1 MNDSISSKPIGL
13 KSAKQGSIFDQP
25 KAILAAVII
34 SIVGNAVFIGMPML
48 VGSLAD
54 TLGFNEQQLGWLA
67 SADLMG
73 IFVASIAASLLVNRV
88 NRQLLVYVGITVA
101 ILANFSSTIF
111 HDFNTLFIIRIIAG
125 LGEGMCYSVGVA
137 TIAGTHKTARNFSI
151 LLFVLVAVNAI
162 ELYTFPV
169 ISDMWGVDG
178 IFLFFCAAFVI
189 TYFFVPMLPRS
200 NKEASNQEAEHGENL
215 GANQSSNQG
224 TNQSNNQHNK
234 TEIPTWIPWLCLA
247 AVACVY
253 INVGAFWAFIE
264 RLGVDASLSDDFIS
278 NTLALGTL
286 FTLSGC
292 AIATWMGNKYGQSK
306 PLIGAFAVMTA
317 ILFLLAF
324 EVTPVSYVIAATV
337 FNFCWLFIDV
347 FQLGTIGNIDHS
359 GKYAALVPGA
369 QGFTQSISP
378 AVAGYILSQGYGYAG
393 VMMLCAGGTI
403 SAMIIYSIVYAK
415 LKQIAPDIADSN

>member
-1 MNDSISSKPIGL
+1 MNDSISSDMASSDRTNSSMANKP
-13 KSAKQGSIFDQP
+13 SIFDQP

-54 TLGFNEQQLGWLA
+54 TLGFDAQQLGWLA

-73 IFVASIAASLLVNRV
+73 IFVASIVASLLVNRV

-101 ILANFSSTIF
+101 IIANFSSTIF
-111 HDFNTLFIIRIIAG
+111 HQFDNLFIIRIIAG

-137 TIAGTHKTARNFSI
+137 TLAGTHKTARNFSI

-162 ELYTFPV
+162 ELYTFPS
-169 ISDMWGVDG
+169 ISAKWGVDG
-178 IFLFFCAAFVI
+178 IFLFFCAAFVM
-189 TYFFVPMLPRS
+189 TYFFVRWLPRS
-200 NKEASNQEAEHGENL
+200 NKEASAQDIDN
-215 GANQSSNQG
+215 ANHQ
-224 TNQSNNQHNK
+224 TNK
-234 TEIPTWIPWLCLA
+234 VVIPVWIPWLCLA

-306 PLIGAFAVMTA
+306 PLIAAFALMTA

-324 EVTPVSYVIAATV
+324 NVTPVSYVIGATV

-347 FQLGTIGNIDHS
+347 FQLGTIANIDHS

-369 QGFTQSISP
+369 QGFTQSVSP
-378 AVAGYILSQGYGYAG
+378 AAAGFILSQGYGYAG
-393 VMMLCAGGTI
+393 VMMLCAAGTI
-403 SAMIIYSIVYAK
+403 SAMIIYVIVYAK
-415 LKQIAPDIADSN
+415 LKKIAPDIADAN

>member
-1 MNDSISSKPIGL
+1 MTDSISSGL
-13 KSAKQGSIFDQP
+13 ANQNSEKLNSIFDQP

-54 TLGFNEQQLGWLA
+54 TLGFNDQQLGWLA

-88 NRQLLVYVGITVA
+88 NRQILVYVGITVA
-101 ILANFSSTIF
+101 ILANYSSSIF
-111 HDFNTLFIIRIIAG
+111 HDFNSLFIIRIIAG
-125 LGEGMCYSVGVA
+125 LGEGMCYSIGVA

-151 LLFVLVAVNAI
+151 LLFVLVAVNAV
-162 ELYTFPV
+162 ELYTFPA
-169 ISDMWGVDG
+169 ISDKWGVDG
-178 IFLFFCAAFVI
+178 IFIFFCAAFVI
-189 TYFFVPMLPRS
+189 TYFFVPWLPSS
-200 NKEASNQEAEHGENL
+200 NKEASNQEIVTEAK
-215 GANQSSNQG
+215 QG
-224 TNQSNNQHNK
+224 HK
-234 TEIPTWIPWLCLA
+234 TTIPVWIPWLCLA

-264 RLGVDASLSDDFIS
+264 RLGADANLSDDFIS

-306 PLIGAFAVMTA
+306 PLIAAFALMTA

-324 EVTPVSYVIAATV
+324 KVTPVSYVIAATV

-393 VMMLCAGGTI
+393 VMMLCALGTI
-403 SAMIIYSIVYAK
+403 SAMIIYTIVYAK
-415 LKQIAPDIADSN
+415 LKQIAPDIADAN

>member
-1 MNDSISSKPIGL
+1 MASSDRTNSSMATKL
-13 KSAKQGSIFDQP
+13 SIFDQP

-54 TLGFNEQQLGWLA
+54 TLGFNDQQLGWLA

-73 IFVASIAASLLVNRV
+73 IFISSIAASLLVNRV

-101 ILANFSSTIF
+101 IIANFSSTIF
-111 HDFNTLFIIRIIAG
+111 HQFDSLFVIRIIAG

-137 TIAGTHKTARNFSI
+137 TLAGTHKTARNFSI

-162 ELYTFPV
+162 ELYTFPS
-169 ISDMWGVDG
+169 ISAKWGVDG
-178 IFLFFCAAFVI
+178 IFLFFCAAFVM
-189 TYFFVPMLPRS
+189 TYFFVRWLPRS
-200 NKEASNQEAEHGENL
+200 NKEASIQESTNG
-215 GANQSSNQG
+215 SSNFQ
-224 TNQSNNQHNK
+224 TNK
-234 TEIPTWIPWLCLA
+234 VVIPTWIPWLCLA

-278 NTLALGTL
+278 TTLALGTL

-306 PLIGAFAVMTA
+306 PLIAAFALMTA

-324 EVTPVSYVIAATV
+324 KVTPVSYVIAATV

-369 QGFTQSISP
+369 QGLTQSVSP
-378 AVAGYILSQGYGYAG
+378 AAAGFILSQGYGYAG
-393 VMMLCAGGTI
+393 VMMLCAAGTV
-403 SAMIIYSIVYAK
+403 SAMIIYAVVYAK
-415 LKQIAPDIADSN
+415 LKKIAPDIADAN

>member
-1 MNDSISSKPIGL
+1 MNDSICSGKTNSNIKYQP
-13 KSAKQGSIFDQP
+13 SIFDQP

-54 TLGFNEQQLGWLA
+54 TLGFDEQQLGWLA

-73 IFVASIAASLLVNRV
+73 IFVASIAASMLVNRV

-101 ILANFSSTIF
+101 IIANFSSTIF
-111 HDFNTLFIIRIIAG
+111 HQFENLFIIRIIAG

-137 TIAGTHKTARNFSI
+137 TLAGTHKTARNFSI

-162 ELYTFPV
+162 ELYTFPS
-169 ISDMWGVDG
+169 ISDKWGVDG
-178 IFLFFCAAFVI
+178 IFLFFCGAFI
-189 TYFFVPMLPRS
+189 LTYFFVRWLPAS
-200 NKEASNQEAEHGENL
+200 NKESSIQEA
-215 GANQSSNQG
+215 SSTDYQNI
-224 TNQSNNQHNK
+224 K
-234 TEIPTWIPWLCLA
+234 TTIPAWIPWLCLA

-264 RLGVDASLSDDFIS
+264 RLGVDAKLSDDFIS
-278 NTLALGTL
+278 STLAIGTL

-306 PLIGAFAVMTA
+306 PLIGAFALMTA

-324 EVTPVSYVIAATV
+324 KVTPVSYVIAATV

-369 QGFTQSISP
+369 QGLTQSISP
-378 AVAGYILSQGYGYAG
+378 AFAGFILSQGYGYAG
-393 VMMLCAGGTI
+393 VMMLCAFGTI
-403 SAMIIYSIVYAK
+403 SAMIIYAFVYAK
-415 LKQIAPDIADSN
+415 LKQIAPDIADAN

>member
-1 MNDSISSKPIGL
+1 MSEQSKL
-13 KSAKQGSIFDQP
+13 NSIFDQP
-25 KAILAAVII
+25 KAIIAAIII

-67 SADLMG
+67 SADLIG
-73 IFVASIAASLLVNRV
+73 IFFASILASLLVNRI
-88 NRQLLVYVGITVA
+88 NRKLLVYIGITVA
-101 ILANFSSTIF
+101 IIANFSSILF
-111 HDFNTLFIIRIIAG
+111 HDYHTLLAIRIISG
-125 LGEGMCYSVGVA
+125 LGGGMCYSIGVA
-137 TIAGTHKTARNFSI
+137 TLAGTHKTARNFSI

-162 ELYTFPV
+162 ELYTFPT
-169 ISDMWGVDG
+169 ISQQWGVDG
-178 IFLFFCAAFVI
+178 IFIFFCLAFI
-189 TYFFVPMLPRS
+189 GTYFFVRWLPSS
-200 NKEASNQEAEHGENL
+200 NKESHNETSSLEAN
-215 GANQSSNQG
+215 
-224 TNQSNNQHNK
+224 NK
-234 TEIPTWIPWLCLA
+234 TTNIPAWIPWLCLT

-264 RLGVDASLSDDFIS
+264 RLGDNANLSADFIS

-306 PLIGAFAVMTA
+306 PLIAAFVVMIA
-317 ILFLLAF
+317 ILFLLALQ
-324 EVTPVSYVIAATV
+324 VTPITYVIAATV

-369 QGFTQSISP
+369 QGLTQSVSP
-378 AVAGYILSQGYGYAG
+378 AAAGYILSQGYGYTG
-393 VMMLCAGGTI
+393 VMMLCAAGTI

-415 LKQIAPDIADSN
+415 LKKIAPNIADAN

>member
-1 MNDSISSKPIGL
+1 MNNSIDSKL
-13 KSAKQGSIFDQP
+13 ANKGSIFDQP

-54 TLGFNEQQLGWLA
+54 TLGFDEQQLGWLA

-73 IFVASIAASLLVNRV
+73 IFVASIIASLLVNKV
-88 NRQLLVYVGITVA
+88 NRQLLVYTGITVA
-101 ILANFSSTIF
+101 IIANFSSTVF
-111 HDFNTLFIIRIIAG
+111 HEFDSLFIIRIIAG
-125 LGEGMCYSVGVA
+125 LGEGICYSVGVA
-137 TIAGTHKTARNFSI
+137 TLAGTHKTARNFSI

-162 ELYTFPV
+162 ELYTFPS
-169 ISDMWGVDG
+169 ISDEWGVNG
-178 IFLFFCAAFVI
+178 IFLFFCVAFVM
-189 TYFFVPMLPRS
+189 TYFFVRWLPQS
-200 NKEASNQEAEHGENL
+200 NKDAISQEGSNDYNQAS
-215 GANQSSNQG
+215 
-224 TNQSNNQHNK
+224 K
-234 TEIPTWIPWLCLA
+234 VVIPVWIPWLCLA

-264 RLGVDASLSDDFIS
+264 RLGVDANLTDDFIS

-306 PLIGAFAVMTA
+306 PLIAAFALITT
-317 ILFLLAF
+317 ILFLLALK
-324 EVTPVSYVIAATV
+324 VTPISYVIAATV

-369 QGFTQSISP
+369 QGLTQSISP
-378 AVAGYILSQGYGYAG
+378 AVAGFILSQGYGYAG
-393 VMMLCAGGTI
+393 VMMLCAIGTI
-403 SAMIIYSIVYAK
+403 SAMIIYIIVYAK
-415 LKQIAPDIADSN
+415 LKKIAPDIADAN

>member
-1 MNDSISSKPIGL
+1 MNDSICSNTRRK
-13 KSAKQGSIFDQP
+13 AQGSIFDQP
-25 KAILAAVII
+25 KAIIAAVII

-88 NRQLLVYVGITVA
+88 NRQLLVYIGITVA

-111 HDFNTLFIIRIIAG
+111 HDFNTLFTIRIISGIGGG
-125 LGEGMCYSVGVA
+125 LCYSVGVA

-162 ELYTFPV
+162 ELYTFPT
-169 ISDMWGVDG
+169 ISDNWGVDG
-178 IFLFFCAAFVI
+178 IFLFFCVAFVM
-189 TYFFVPMLPRS
+189 TYFFVRWLPSS
-200 NKEASNQEAEHGENL
+200 NKESIDQDSASDVHQA
-215 GANQSSNQG
+215 SKVS
-224 TNQSNNQHNK
+224 
-234 TEIPTWIPWLCLA
+234 IPAWIPWLCLT

-306 PLIGAFAVMTA
+306 PLIAAFAVMTA

-324 EVTPVSYVIAATV
+324 KVTPVSYVVAATV

-369 QGFTQSISP
+369 QGLTQSISP
-378 AVAGYILSQGYGYAG
+378 AVAGYILSQGYGYSG
-393 VMMLCAGGTI
+393 VMMLCAAGTI
-403 SAMIIYSIVYAK
+403 SAMIIYTIVYAK
-415 LKQIAPDIADSN
+415 LKKIAPDIADAN

>member
-1 MNDSISSKPIGL
+1 MSEQSKL
-13 KSAKQGSIFDQP
+13 NSIFDQP
-25 KAILAAVII
+25 KTIIAAVII

-67 SADLMG
+67 SADLIG
-73 IFVASIAASLLVNRV
+73 IFFASILASLLVNRI
-88 NRQLLVYVGITVA
+88 NRKLLVYIGITVA
-101 ILANFSSTIF
+101 IIANFSSTLF
-111 HDFNTLFIIRIIAG
+111 HDYHTLLAIRIISG
-125 LGEGMCYSVGVA
+125 LGGGMCYSIGVA
-137 TIAGTHKTARNFSI
+137 TLAGTHKTARNFSI

-162 ELYTFPV
+162 ELYTFPT
-169 ISDMWGVDG
+169 ISQQWGVDG
-178 IFLFFCAAFVI
+178 IFIFFCLAFI
-189 TYFFVPMLPRS
+189 STYFFVRWLPSS
-200 NKEASNQEAEHGENL
+200 NKESHSETSSFEAENTT
-215 GANQSSNQG
+215 
-224 TNQSNNQHNK
+224 TN
-234 TEIPTWIPWLCLA
+234 IPAWIPWLCLA

-264 RLGVDASLSDDFIS
+264 RLGDNANLSADFIS

-306 PLIGAFAVMTA
+306 PLIAAFVVMTA
-317 ILFLLAF
+317 ILFLLALR
-324 EVTPVSYVIAATV
+324 VTPITYVIAATV

-369 QGFTQSISP
+369 QGLTQSVSP
-378 AVAGYILSQGYGYAG
+378 AAAGYILSQGYGYAG
-393 VMMLCAGGTI
+393 VMMLCALGTI

-415 LKQIAPDIADSN
+415 LKQIAPDIADAN

>member
-1 MNDSISSKPIGL
+1 MNDSTGSGLTSSDLTK
-13 KSAKQGSIFDQP
+13 KDSIFDQP

-54 TLGFNEQQLGWLA
+54 TLGFDEQQLGWLA

-101 ILANFSSTIF
+101 IIANFSSTIF
-111 HDFNTLFIIRIIAG
+111 HQFDSLFIIRIIAG

-137 TIAGTHKTARNFSI
+137 TLAGTHKTARNFSI

-162 ELYTFPV
+162 ELYTFPS
-169 ISDMWGVDG
+169 ISDKWGVDG
-178 IFLFFCAAFVI
+178 IFLFFCGAFVI
-189 TYFFVPMLPRS
+189 TYFFVRWLPRS
-200 NKEASNQEAEHGENL
+200 NKEASVQEVNDGDHLA
-215 GANQSSNQG
+215 S
-224 TNQSNNQHNK
+224 K
-234 TEIPTWIPWLCLA
+234 TAIPAWIPWLCLA

-264 RLGVDASLSDDFIS
+264 RLGVDANLSDDFIS

-306 PLIGAFAVMTA
+306 PLIAAFALMTA

-324 EVTPVSYVIAATV
+324 KVTPVSYVVAATI

-378 AVAGYILSQGYGYAG
+378 AVAGFILSEGYGYAG
-393 VMMLCAGGTI
+393 VMMLCAVGTI
-403 SAMIIYSIVYAK
+403 SAMIIYTIVYAQ
-415 LKQIAPDIADSN
+415 LKKIAPDIADAN

>member
-1 MNDSISSKPIGL
+1 MTDSTIPDMANSDLTIRS
-13 KSAKQGSIFDQP
+13 SIFDQP

-67 SADLMG
+67 SADLIG
-73 IFVASIAASLLVNRV
+73 IFIASIVASFLVNRV
-88 NRQLLVYVGITVA
+88 NRQVLVYFGITVA
-101 ILANFSSTIF
+101 IIANFSSTIF
-111 HDFNTLFIIRIIAG
+111 HDFDTLFIIRIISG
-125 LGEGMCYSVGVA
+125 LGGGMCYSVGVA
-137 TIAGTHKTARNFSI
+137 TLAGTHKTARNFSI

-162 ELYTFPV
+162 ELYTFPS
-169 ISDMWGVDG
+169 ISDKWGVDG
-178 IFLFFCAAFVI
+178 IFLFFCTAFVL
-189 TYFFVPMLPRS
+189 TYFFVRWLPRS
-200 NKEASNQEAEHGENL
+200 NKEA
-215 GANQSSNQG
+215 
-224 TNQSNNQHNK
+224 TNQDNK
-234 TEIPTWIPWLCLA
+234 DIEKHTAKIVIPSWIPWLCLA

-278 NTLALGTL
+278 NTLAIGTL

-306 PLIGAFAVMTA
+306 PLIGAFALMTA

-324 EVTPVSYVIAATV
+324 KVTPVSYVVAATV
-337 FNFCWLFIDV
+337 FNFSWLFIDV

-369 QGFTQSISP
+369 QGLTQSISP
-378 AVAGYILSQGYGYAG
+378 AVAGYILTQGYGYAG
-393 VMMLCAGGTI
+393 VMMLCAIGTI
-403 SAMIIYSIVYAK
+403 SAMIIYTIVYAN
-415 LKQIAPDIADSN
+415 LKKIAPDIADAN

>member
-1 MNDSISSKPIGL
+1 MNDST
-13 KSAKQGSIFDQP
+13 SADRTNMATKASIFDQP
-25 KAILAAVII
+25 KAILAAVVI

-54 TLGFNEQQLGWLA
+54 TLGFDEQQLGWLA

-101 ILANFSSTIF
+101 IIANFSSTIF
-111 HDFNTLFIIRIIAG
+111 HQFDSLFVIRIIAG

-137 TIAGTHKTARNFSI
+137 TLAGTHKTARNFSI

-162 ELYTFPV
+162 ELYTFPS
-169 ISDMWGVDG
+169 ISEKWGVDG
-178 IFLFFCAAFVI
+178 IFLFFCGAFVL
-189 TYFFVPMLPRS
+189 TYSFVRWLPRS
-200 NKEASNQEAEHGENL
+200 NKEASVQEIVSGNQL
-215 GANQSSNQG
+215 SSK
-224 TNQSNNQHNK
+224 TN
-234 TEIPTWIPWLCLA
+234 IPSWIPWLCLA

-264 RLGVDASLSDDFIS
+264 RLGVDASLTDDFIS

-306 PLIGAFAVMTA
+306 PLIAAFALMTA

-324 EVTPVSYVIAATV
+324 KVTAVSYVVAATV

-347 FQLGTIGNIDHS
+347 FQLGTIGNIDHT

-378 AVAGYILSQGYGYAG
+378 ALAGFILSEGYGYAG
-393 VMMLCAGGTI
+393 VMMLCAVGTI
-403 SAMIIYSIVYAK
+403 SAMIIYTIVYAN
-415 LKQIAPDIADSN
+415 LKKIAPDIADAN

>member
-1 MNDSISSKPIGL
+1 MSEQSKL
-13 KSAKQGSIFDQP
+13 NSIFDQP
-25 KAILAAVII
+25 KAIIAAVII

-67 SADLMG
+67 SADLIG
-73 IFVASIAASLLVNRV
+73 IFFASILASLLVNRI
-88 NRQLLVYVGITVA
+88 NRKLLVYIGITVA
-101 ILANFSSTIF
+101 IIANFSSILF
-111 HDFNTLFIIRIIAG
+111 HDYHTLLAIRIISG
-125 LGEGMCYSVGVA
+125 LGGGMCYSIGVA
-137 TIAGTHKTARNFSI
+137 TLAGTHKTARNFSI

-162 ELYTFPV
+162 ELYTFPT
-169 ISDMWGVDG
+169 ISQQWGVDG
-178 IFLFFCAAFVI
+178 IFIFFCLAFI
-189 TYFFVPMLPRS
+189 GTYFFVRWLPSS
-200 NKEASNQEAEHGENL
+200 NKESHNETSSLEAN
-215 GANQSSNQG
+215 NTT
-224 TNQSNNQHNK
+224 TN
-234 TEIPTWIPWLCLA
+234 IPAWIPWLCLT

-264 RLGVDASLSDDFIS
+264 RLGDNANLSADFIS

-306 PLIGAFAVMTA
+306 PLIAAFVVMTA
-317 ILFLLAF
+317 ILFLLALQ
-324 EVTPVSYVIAATV
+324 VTPITYVIAATV

-369 QGFTQSISP
+369 QGLTQSVSP
-378 AVAGYILSQGYGYAG
+378 AAAGYILSQGYGYTG
-393 VMMLCAGGTI
+393 VMMLCAAGTI

-415 LKQIAPDIADSN
+415 LKKIAPDIADAN

>member
-1 MNDSISSKPIGL
+1 MNDSISSDL
-13 KSAKQGSIFDQP
+13 KKSDSIFDQP

-54 TLGFNEQQLGWLA
+54 TLGFDEQQLGWLA

-101 ILANFSSTIF
+101 IIANFSSTIF
-111 HDFNTLFIIRIIAG
+111 HQFDSLFIIRIIAG

-137 TIAGTHKTARNFSI
+137 TLAGTHKTARNFSI

-162 ELYTFPV
+162 ELYTFPS
-169 ISDMWGVDG
+169 ISDKWGVDG
-178 IFLFFCAAFVI
+178 IFLFFCAAFVM
-189 TYFFVPMLPRS
+189 TYFFVRWLPRS
-200 NKEASNQEAEHGENL
+200 NKEASNIETSDQV
-215 GANQSSNQG
+215 S
-224 TNQSNNQHNK
+224 K
-234 TEIPTWIPWLCLA
+234 TSIPTWIPWLCLA

-306 PLIGAFAVMTA
+306 PLIAAFIVMTA

-324 EVTPVSYVIAATV
+324 KVTPVSYVIAATV

-369 QGFTQSISP
+369 QGLTQSVSP
-378 AVAGYILSQGYGYAG
+378 AAAGYILSQGYGYAG
-393 VMMLCAGGTI
+393 VMMLCAAGTV
-403 SAMIIYSIVYAK
+403 SAMIIYTIVYAN
-415 LKQIAPDIADSN
+415 LKKIAPDIADAN

>member
-1 MNDSISSKPIGL
+1 MTRE
-13 KSAKQGSIFDQP
+13 ASIFDQP

-54 TLGFNEQQLGWLA
+54 TLGFDEQQLGWLA

-88 NRQLLVYVGITVA
+88 NRQLLVYVGISVA

-111 HDFNTLFIIRIIAG
+111 HQFDSLFVIRIIAG

-137 TIAGTHKTARNFSI
+137 TLAGTHKTARNFSI

-162 ELYTFPV
+162 ELYTFPS
-169 ISDMWGVDG
+169 ISDKWGVDG
-178 IFLFFCAAFVI
+178 IFLFFCGAFI
-189 TYFFVPMLPRS
+189 LTYFFVRWLPRS
-200 NKEASNQEAEHGENL
+200 NKEASVQETD
-215 GANQSSNQG
+215 SSIYLA
-224 TNQSNNQHNK
+224 NK
-234 TEIPTWIPWLCLA
+234 TVIPAWIPWLCLA

-306 PLIGAFAVMTA
+306 PLIAAFALMTA

-324 EVTPVSYVIAATV
+324 KVTPVSYVVAATV

-378 AVAGYILSQGYGYAG
+378 AVAGYILSEGYGYAG
-393 VMMLCAGGTI
+393 VMMLCAVGTI
-403 SAMIIYSIVYAK
+403 SAMVIYTIVYAQ
-415 LKQIAPDIADSN
+415 LKKIAPDIADAN

>member
-1 MNDSISSKPIGL
+1 MNDL
-13 KSAKQGSIFDQP
+13 TSADRTSMTTKASIFDQP

-54 TLGFNEQQLGWLA
+54 TLGFDEQQLGWLA

-88 NRQLLVYVGITVA
+88 NRQLLVYIGITVA
-101 ILANFSSTIF
+101 IIANFCSTIF
-111 HDFNTLFIIRIIAG
+111 HQFDSLFVIRIIAG

-137 TIAGTHKTARNFSI
+137 TLAGTHKTARNFSI

-162 ELYTFPV
+162 ELYTFPS
-169 ISDMWGVDG
+169 ISEKWGVDG
-178 IFLFFCAAFVI
+178 IFLFFCGAFVL
-189 TYFFVPMLPRS
+189 TYSFVRWLPRS
-200 NKEASNQEAEHGENL
+200 NKEASVQEAVSGNQL
-215 GANQSSNQG
+215 ASKAN
-224 TNQSNNQHNK
+224 
-234 TEIPTWIPWLCLA
+234 IPSWIPWLCLA

-292 AIATWMGNKYGQSK
+292 AIATWMGNKFGQSK
-306 PLIGAFAVMTA
+306 PLIAAFALMTS

-324 EVTPVSYVIAATV
+324 KVTPVSYVVAATV

-347 FQLGTIGNIDHS
+347 FQLGTIGNIDHT

-378 AVAGYILSQGYGYAG
+378 ALAGFILSEGYGYAG
-393 VMMLCAGGTI
+393 VMMLCAVGTI
-403 SAMIIYSIVYAK
+403 SAMVIYTIVYAN
-415 LKQIAPDIADSN
+415 LKKIAPDIADAN

>member
-1 MNDSISSKPIGL
+1 MTDSTSSTRQ
-13 KSAKQGSIFDQP
+13 KSDSIFDQP
-25 KAILAAVII
+25 RAILAAVII

-54 TLGFNEQQLGWLA
+54 TLGFDEQQLGWLA

-73 IFVASIAASLLVNRV
+73 IFVASIAASLLVNRL
-88 NRQLLVYVGITVA
+88 NRQLMVYVGITVA
-101 ILANFSSTIF
+101 IIANFSSTIF
-111 HDFNTLFIIRIIAG
+111 HDFNTLFTIRIISG
-125 LGEGMCYSVGVA
+125 LGGGLCYSVGVA
-137 TIAGTHKTARNFSI
+137 TLAGTHKTARNFSI

-162 ELYTFPV
+162 ELYTFPS
-169 ISDMWGVDG
+169 ISASWGVDG
-178 IFLFFCAAFVI
+178 IFLFFCGAFVL
-189 TYFFVPMLPRS
+189 TYYFVRWLPRS
-200 NKEASNQEAEHGENL
+200 NKEASVQTNNSVNQT
-215 GANQSSNQG
+215 S
-224 TNQSNNQHNK
+224 K
-234 TEIPTWIPWLCLA
+234 VVIPTWIPWLCLA

-264 RLGVDASLSDDFIS
+264 RLGVDASLTDDFIS

-306 PLIGAFAVMTA
+306 PLIAAFALMTA

-324 EVTPVSYVIAATV
+324 KVTPISYVIAATV

-378 AVAGYILSQGYGYAG
+378 AVAGYILSQGYGYEG
-393 VMMLCAGGTI
+393 VMMLCAAGTI
-403 SAMIIYSIVYAK
+403 SAMIIYTIVYAK
-415 LKQIAPDIADSN
+415 LKQIAPDIADAN

>member
-1 MNDSISSKPIGL
+1 MNDSIDSKL
-13 KSAKQGSIFDQP
+13 TNKGSIFDQP
-25 KAILAAVII
+25 KAIIAAVII

-54 TLGFNEQQLGWLA
+54 TLGFDEQQLGWLA

-73 IFVASIAASLLVNRV
+73 IFVASIIASLLVNKV
-88 NRQLLVYVGITVA
+88 NRQLLVYAGITVA
-101 ILANFSSTIF
+101 IIANFSSTIF
-111 HDFNTLFIIRIIAG
+111 HEFDSLFIIRIIAG
-125 LGEGMCYSVGVA
+125 LGEGICYSVGVA
-137 TIAGTHKTARNFSI
+137 TLAGTHKTARNFSI

-162 ELYTFPV
+162 ELYTFPS
-169 ISDMWGVDG
+169 ISDEWGVDG
-178 IFLFFCAAFVI
+178 IFLFFCVAFVM
-189 TYFFVPMLPRS
+189 TYFFVRWLPQS
-200 NKEASNQEAEHGENL
+200 NKDSTSQEDDNDHNQASKL
-215 GANQSSNQG
+215 V
-224 TNQSNNQHNK
+224 
-234 TEIPTWIPWLCLA
+234 IPVWIPWLCLS

-264 RLGVDASLSDDFIS
+264 RLGVDASLTDDFIS

-306 PLIGAFAVMTA
+306 PLIAAFALMTT
-317 ILFLLAF
+317 ILFLLALK
-324 EVTPVSYVIAATV
+324 VTPVSYVIAATV

-369 QGFTQSISP
+369 QGLTQSISP
-378 AVAGYILSQGYGYAG
+378 AVAGFILSQGYGYAG
-393 VMMLCAGGTI
+393 VMMLCAIGTI
-403 SAMIIYSIVYAK
+403 SAMIIYIIVYAK
-415 LKQIAPDIADSN
+415 LKEIAPDIADAN

>member
-1 MNDSISSKPIGL
+1 MND
-13 KSAKQGSIFDQP
+13 AMKQGSIFDQP
-25 KAILAAVII
+25 KAILAAIII

-54 TLGFNEQQLGWLA
+54 TLGFDEQQLGWLA

-73 IFVASIAASLLVNRV
+73 IFVASIIASLLVNRV

-101 ILANFSSTIF
+101 IVANFSSTIF
-111 HDFNTLFIIRIIAG
+111 HDFNTLFIIRIISG
-125 LGEGMCYSVGVA
+125 LGGGLCYSVGVA
-137 TIAGTHKTARNFSI
+137 TLAGTHKTARNFSI

-162 ELYTFPV
+162 ELYTFPA
-169 ISDMWGVDG
+169 ISDNWGVDG
-178 IFLFFCAAFVI
+178 IFIFFCITFIGTYLFVRW
-189 TYFFVPMLPRS
+189 LPS
-200 NKEASNQEAEHGENL
+200 ANTEASV
-215 GANQSSNQG
+215 QG
-224 TNQSNNQHNK
+224 SDNDSASQHTSK
-234 TEIPTWIPWLCLA
+234 VVIPASIPWLCLA

-264 RLGVDASLSDDFIS
+264 RLGVDASLSDNFIS

-306 PLIGAFAVMTA
+306 PLIAAFALMTS
-317 ILFLLAF
+317 ILFLLALK
-324 EVTPVSYVIAATV
+324 VTPISYVIATTV

-378 AVAGYILSQGYGYAG
+378 AIAGFILSQGYGYGG
-393 VMMLCAGGTI
+393 VMMLCAVGTI
-403 SAMIIYSIVYAK
+403 SAMFIYTIVYAK
-415 LKQIAPDIADSN
+415 LKKIAPDIADAN

>member
-1 MNDSISSKPIGL
+1 MNDSICSNTRRK
-13 KSAKQGSIFDQP
+13 AQGSIFDQP
-25 KAILAAVII
+25 KAIIAAVII

-88 NRQLLVYVGITVA
+88 NRQLLVYIGISVA

-111 HDFNTLFIIRIIAG
+111 HDFNTLFTIRIISGIGGG
-125 LGEGMCYSVGVA
+125 LCYSVGVA

-162 ELYTFPV
+162 ELYTFPT
-169 ISDMWGVDG
+169 ISDNWGVNG
-178 IFLFFCAAFVI
+178 IFLFFCAAFVM
-189 TYFFVPMLPRS
+189 TYFFVRWLPSS
-200 NKEASNQEAEHGENL
+200 NKESIDQDSASDAHQA
-215 GANQSSNQG
+215 SKVS
-224 TNQSNNQHNK
+224 
-234 TEIPTWIPWLCLA
+234 IPAWIPWLCLT

-292 AIATWMGNKYGQSK
+292 AIATWMGNKFGQSK
-306 PLIGAFAVMTA
+306 PLIAAFVLMTA

-324 EVTPVSYVIAATV
+324 SVTPVIYVVAATV

-347 FQLGTIGNIDHS
+347 FQLGTIVNIDHS

-369 QGFTQSISP
+369 QGLTQSVSP
-378 AVAGYILSQGYGYAG
+378 AAAGYILSQGHGYSG
-393 VMMLCAGGTI
+393 VMMLCAAGTI
-403 SAMIIYSIVYAK
+403 SAMIIYTIVYAK
-415 LKQIAPDIADSN
+415 LKQIAPDIADAN

>member
-1 MNDSISSKPIGL
+1 MNDPI
-13 KSAKQGSIFDQP
+13 KQASIFDQP
-25 KAILAAVII
+25 KSIIAAVII

-54 TLGFNEQQLGWLA
+54 TLGFDEQQLGWLA

-73 IFVASIAASLLVNRV
+73 IFVASIATSLLVNRV
-88 NRQLLVYVGITVA
+88 NRQLLVYIGITVA
-101 ILANFSSTIF
+101 IIANFSSTIF
-111 HDFNTLFIIRIIAG
+111 HDFNTLFTIRIISG
-125 LGEGMCYSVGVA
+125 LGGGLCYSVGVA
-137 TIAGTHKTARNFSI
+137 TLAGTHKTARNFSI

-162 ELYTFPV
+162 ELYSFPS
-169 ISDMWGVDG
+169 ISEQWGVDG
-178 IFLFFCAAFVI
+178 IFIFFCIAFI
-189 TYFFVPMLPRS
+189 STYFFVRWLPRS
-200 NKEASNQEAEHGENL
+200 NKEASKSQISISNEH
-215 GANQSSNQG
+215 ASKA
-224 TNQSNNQHNK
+224 T
-234 TEIPTWIPWLCLA
+234 IPSWIPWLCLA

-306 PLIGAFAVMTA
+306 PLIAAFALMTT
-317 ILFLLAF
+317 ILFLLALK
-324 EVTPVSYVIAATV
+324 VTPISYVIAATV
-337 FNFCWLFIDV
+337 FNFSWLFIDV

-369 QGFTQSISP
+369 QGLTQSISP
-378 AVAGYILSQGYGYAG
+378 AVAGFILSEGYGYPG
-393 VMMLCAGGTI
+393 VMMLCAFGTI
-403 SAMIIYSIVYAK
+403 SAMIIYTIVYAK
-415 LKQIAPDIADSN
+415 LKQIAPDIADAN

>member
-1 MNDSISSKPIGL
+1 MNDSISSEPINMDSME
-13 KSAKQGSIFDQP
+13 KYSIFDQP

-54 TLGFNEQQLGWLA
+54 TLGFDDQQLGWLA

-111 HDFNTLFIIRIIAG
+111 HNFDSLFIIRIIAG

-137 TIAGTHKTARNFSI
+137 TLAGTHKTARNFSI

-162 ELYTFPV
+162 ELYTFPS
-169 ISDMWGVDG
+169 ISDKWGVDG
-178 IFLFFCAAFVI
+178 IFLFFCVAFVM
-189 TYFFVPMLPRS
+189 TYFFVPWLPSS
-200 NKEASNQEAEHGENL
+200 NKEASVQETDSTEH
-215 GANQSSNQG
+215 Q
-224 TNQSNNQHNK
+224 TTK
-234 TEIPTWIPWLCLA
+234 TAIPAWIPWLCLT

-306 PLIGAFAVMTA
+306 PLIAAFALMTA

-324 EVTPVSYVIAATV
+324 KVTPVSYVVAATV

-369 QGFTQSISP
+369 QGLTQSISP
-378 AVAGYILSQGYGYAG
+378 AVAGFILSQGYGYAG
-393 VMMLCAGGTI
+393 VMMLCAVGTI
-403 SAMIIYSIVYAK
+403 SAMIIYTIVYAN
-415 LKQIAPDIADSN
+415 LKKIAPDIADAN

>member
-1 MNDSISSKPIGL
+1 MTDLTSSDL
-13 KSAKQGSIFDQP
+13 KKSNSIFDQP
-25 KAILAAVII
+25 RAILAAVII

-54 TLGFNEQQLGWLA
+54 TLGFDEQQLGWLA

-88 NRQLLVYVGITVA
+88 NRQLLVYIGISVA
-101 ILANFSSTIF
+101 IMANFSSTIF
-111 HDFNTLFIIRIIAG
+111 HQFDSLFIIRIIAG

-162 ELYTFPV
+162 ELYTFPS
-169 ISDMWGVDG
+169 ISEQWGVDG
-178 IFLFFCAAFVI
+178 IFLFFCAAFVM
-189 TYFFVPMLPRS
+189 TYIFVPWLPRT
-200 NKEASNQEAEHGENL
+200 NKEA
-215 GANQSSNQG
+215 
-224 TNQSNNQHNK
+224 NNSQ
-234 TEIPTWIPWLCLA
+234 IPTSNDHVNKGRIPAWIPWLCLA

-306 PLIGAFAVMTA
+306 PLIAAFALMTA

-324 EVTPVSYVIAATV
+324 KVTPISYVVAATV

-369 QGFTQSISP
+369 QGLTQSISP
-378 AVAGYILSQGYGYAG
+378 AVAGFILSEGYGYAG
-393 VMMLCAGGTI
+393 VMMLCAAGTI
-403 SAMIIYSIVYAK
+403 SAMIIYTIVYAK
-415 LKQIAPDIADSN
+415 LKQIAPDIADAN

>member
-1 MNDSISSKPIGL
+1 MTDSTSSTRQ
-13 KSAKQGSIFDQP
+13 KSDSIFDQP
-25 KAILAAVII
+25 RAILAAVII

-54 TLGFNEQQLGWLA
+54 TLGFDEQQLGWLA

-73 IFVASIAASLLVNRV
+73 IFVASIAASLLVNRL
-88 NRQLLVYVGITVA
+88 NRQFLVYVGITVA
-101 ILANFSSTIF
+101 IIANFSSTIF
-111 HDFNTLFIIRIIAG
+111 HDFNTLFTIRIISG
-125 LGEGMCYSVGVA
+125 LGGGLCYSVGVA
-137 TIAGTHKTARNFSI
+137 TLAGTHKTARNFSI

-162 ELYTFPV
+162 ELYTFPS
-169 ISDMWGVDG
+169 ISASWGVDG
-178 IFLFFCAAFVI
+178 IFLFFCGAFVL
-189 TYFFVPMLPRS
+189 TYYFVRWLPRS
-200 NKEASNQEAEHGENL
+200 NKEASVQTNNSVNQT
-215 GANQSSNQG
+215 S
-224 TNQSNNQHNK
+224 K
-234 TEIPTWIPWLCLA
+234 VVIPTWIPWLCLA

-264 RLGVDASLSDDFIS
+264 RLGVDASLTDDFIS

-306 PLIGAFAVMTA
+306 PLIAAFALMTA

-324 EVTPVSYVIAATV
+324 KVTPISYVIAATV

-378 AVAGYILSQGYGYAG
+378 AVAGYILSQGYGYEG
-393 VMMLCAGGTI
+393 VMMLCAAGTI
-403 SAMIIYSIVYAK
+403 SAMIIYTIVYAK
-415 LKQIAPDIADSN
+415 LKQIAPDIADAN